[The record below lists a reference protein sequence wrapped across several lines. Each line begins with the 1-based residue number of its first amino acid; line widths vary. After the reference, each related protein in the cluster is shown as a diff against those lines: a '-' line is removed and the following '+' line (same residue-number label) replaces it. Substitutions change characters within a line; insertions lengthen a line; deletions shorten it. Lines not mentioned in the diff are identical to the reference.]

1 MDELEVLDAPK
12 TQQKRLTRLLTPS
25 GPEELTVVA
34 MAGENA
40 QDFINRAIAEDLRGY
55 VALFN
60 HGMKIEEPENF
71 WIAEDDSLL
80 IALVPQGGGGG
91 GKSILT
97 VVLAIAVVAFA
108 AYAAP
113 AMFAAM
119 GGMAAGTVTAGGT
132 IVTAGMVSAGTMAI
146 QMGITMVGMM
156 ALNALIPPPSVNTNN
171 GGSAGSGSTSSPTY
185 SLGGQSNGARKYA
198 PVAKIYGR
206 HKVFPQL
213 ASNPL
218 VANQGTQSS
227 VSALYD
233 FGLGDVRVTDLKI
246 GDTLASTYSPELIW
260 HYNSYVTNTT
270 FLTRRVGYDQ
280 YSYALKSGSEL
291 IVRTKQATTAFDVD
305 ITFPRGLCYFDDQ
318 GNPTTHSVYL
328 NAQYRLLGETTWRN
342 VDAAAF
348 KGINSWEQN
357 DPPPIDPEIPPEQI
371 FFSGKS
377 WNGMPN
383 KLFGDKAWTGDPN
396 QRIGLSGA
404 TTSNFVAVV
413 SIVPPDVGEFE
424 FRIIKGSGDNTSTR
438 VSEEMIVT
446 MMKSYK
452 DGSVVNLDK
461 RHTMLEMRVNASD
474 KLSGTVQTLN
484 GIAQS
489 ILRTTQDGKTFITEA
504 TSNPAWIA
512 LDILTGEGNR
522 KPLKDEL
529 IDWPSFLKFAKWCED
544 KKYYANFVVD
554 YKTTVQ
560 ELLSSVLSTG
570 HAAMLFTTSGKY
582 GILLDEERT
591 TPRQLIT
598 PANSW
603 GFKGN
608 RSFADIP
615 HGFLVTF
622 INGEPS
628 GVVTE
633 NAPEISWTKEERI
646 VYNDGYDETNA
657 TNFETLETFGITN
670 PDQAWRYGRYMLAQG
685 IHRSESFSVTMD
697 LENLAV
703 QRGDLVHVSS
713 DVAKIGGM
721 PARVVSV
728 DGNIVAVDQTLSIQP
743 NGYSVRTADGEV
755 RTGLITAAVPTD
767 YTTVLTLDNAAG
779 IEPDDLIIVGVTER
793 VVGSYIVQGIMPS
806 SDLSAELILV
816 KYAPE
821 VYQAETGEIP
831 PWDAEISQDLIDSS
845 TLYIAT
851 LTAKQSFTYVD
862 RRPYAQIDLAWTV
875 GGFGYSKAD
884 IYLSTPDNSRSVKY
898 LGDSSSLNYQ
908 YLVDVLGNPAL
919 IGMPLTFLVVPL
931 TAGGV
936 EGRSASVTITLTKD
950 STPPEDIKDYT
961 LNVQSET
968 IQLSWTKSTDPDLSY
983 YEIRYSPDV
992 RAPEWK
998 YSQPLAIAPWNST
1011 TVSVGARTGTYFI
1024 RAVDTT
1030 GNASNIEQRRT
1041 TVVKLPNTEIV
1052 QDIDDRLILWPGD
1065 KTNFD
1070 VRAVA
1075 RNKPMSEWYKLSDLG
1090 FMDEVGGGIGDL
1102 VSSGEWGSVASQ
1114 SMYVYDEIIDFNDI
1128 YEVRISSKIQAHGEY
1143 ESGEAAP
1150 TEKWDCWL
1158 EVRGTGTLNTISK
1171 WDTLAAQP
1179 DMIGTGG
1186 NEWSDWRRMMVG
1198 DVTSKLVQMRLIAV
1212 SYDPNVKV
1220 VVTDGSVIIDAMDRT
1235 WSKNNIEL
1243 PLGIST
1249 IYMDPPFMFDDIAVA
1264 ISIDGD
1270 EKPLTAKV
1278 YNKTRLSFDVELFDI
1293 MTAATSAGQVDVVV
1307 RGQGRER
1314 IESI

>member
-12 TQQKRLTRLLTPS
+12 TQQKMLTRLLTPS
-25 GPEELTVVA
+25 GSHDLTVVA
-34 MAGENA
+34 EPGENA
-40 QDFINRAIAEDLRGY
+40 QDFIDRAIVPELRSY
-55 VALFN
+55 VVVFN
-60 HGMKIEEPENF
+60 HGMKIAEPENF
-71 WIAEDDSLL
+71 WLREEDEILL
-80 IALVPQGGGGG
+80 AVVPQGGGGG
-91 GKSILT
+91 GKSILGA
-97 VVLAIAVVAFA
+97 VLTIAVVVA
-108 AYAAP
+108 AVALAAP
-113 AMFAAM
+113 T
-119 GGMAAGTVTAGGT
+119 GGMSINAAVVGMTGLSASTAGLV
-132 IVTAGMVSAGTMAI
+132 IMAGVS
-146 QMGITMVGMM
+146 MVGML
-156 ALNALIPPPSVNTNN
+156 AINALIPPPSVNTDN
-171 GGSAGSGSTSSPTY
+171 GGSAGMGSTSSPTY
-185 SLGGQSNGARKYA
+185 SLGGQSNGMRKYA
-198 PVAKIYGR
+198 PVARIYGR
-206 HKVFPQL
+206 HRVFPQL

-233 FGLGDVRVTDLKI
+233 FGLGDITVTDLKI
-246 GDTLASTYSPELIW
+246 GDAPASTFSPELIW
-260 HYNSYVTNTT
+260 HRDSYVTNTT
-270 FLTRRVGYDQ
+270 FLTRRVGYD
-280 YSYALKSGSEL
+280 SYNYTLKSGSEL

-305 ITFPRGLCYFDDQ
+305 ITFPRGLCYFNDQ
-318 GNPTTHSVYL
+318 GSPTTHSLYV
-328 NAQYRLLGETTWRN
+328 NAQYRLLGETVWRDVPADN
-342 VDAAAF
+342 F

-357 DPPPIDPEIPPEQI
+357 DPPPPET
-371 FFSGKS
+371 FKWLDG
-377 WNGMPN
+377 
-383 KLFGDKAWTGDPN
+383 KAWTGDPN
-396 QRIGLSGA
+396 QRIGISGA
-404 TTSNFVAVV
+404 TSSRFVAVV

-424 FRIIKGSGDNTSTR
+424 FRIIKGSADNTSTR
-438 VSEEMIVT
+438 IAEEMIVT

-452 DGSVVNLDK
+452 DGSVVNLNK
-461 RHTMLEMRVNASD
+461 KHTMLEMRVNASE

-489 ILRTTQDGKTFITEA
+489 VLRTTQDGKTFITEA

-529 IDWPSFLKFAKWCED
+529 IDWPSFIKFAKFCQD
-544 KKYYANFVVD
+544 KKYFANFVVD

-560 ELLSSVLSTG
+560 GLLSSVLSTG

-582 GILLDEERT
+582 GILLDEERD

-608 RSFADIP
+608 RVFADIP
-615 HGFLVTF
+615 HALLVTF

-628 GVVTE
+628 GTYNE
-633 NAPEISWTKEERI
+633 NAPEISWIKEERI

-685 IHRSESFSVTMD
+685 IHRSETFTVSMD
-697 LENLAV
+697 IENLAV
-703 QRGDLVHVSS
+703 QRGDLVHLSS

-721 PARVVSV
+721 PAHVVSV
-728 DGNIVAVDQTLSIQP
+728 NGNVVYIDQTLSVQP
-743 NGYSVRTADGEV
+743 NGYSVRKSNGEI
-755 RTGLITAAVPTD
+755 RTGLITSATTD
-767 YTTVLTLDNAAG
+767 IDGTLLTVDNASD

-793 VVGSYIVQGIMPS
+793 VVGKYIVQSITPS
-806 SDLSAELILV
+806 ANLSAELMLV

-821 VYQAETGEIP
+821 VYQAETGVIP

-845 TLYIAT
+845 TLYIAS
-851 LTAKQSFTYVD
+851 LEAKQSFLYVD
-862 RRPYAQIDLAWTV
+862 RRPYAAIDLAWTV

-884 IYLSTPDNSRSVKY
+884 IYLSSPDNSRSTQY
-898 LGDSSSLNYQ
+898 LGDSTGLTYQ
-908 YLVDVLGNPAL
+908 HLVDVLGNPGL
-919 IGMPLTFLVVPL
+919 VGLPLTFTVVPL
-931 TAGGV
+931 TSGGV
-936 EGRSASVTITLTKD
+936 AGRSASVTIVLGKD
-950 STPPEDIKDYT
+950 TTPPADIKDYT

-968 IQLSWTKSTDPDLSY
+968 IQLSWTYPDDPDLSY
-983 YEIRYSPDV
+983 YEIRYSPDI

-1024 RAVDTT
+1024 RAFDTT
-1030 GNASNIEQRRT
+1030 GNASNIAQRRT
-1041 TVVKLPNTEIV
+1041 TVVQLPNVEIV

-1065 KTNFD
+1065 KTQFD

-1102 VSSGEWGSVASQ
+1102 ISSGEWGNAASQ
-1114 SMYVYDEIIDFNDI
+1114 SMYVYNEIVDFTDI
-1128 YEVRISSKIQAHGEY
+1128 YEVRISSRIQAHGEY

-1150 TEKWDCWL
+1150 TELWDCWL
-1158 EVRGTGTLNTISK
+1158 EVRGTGQLNVIASWETLESQ
-1171 WDTLAAQP
+1171 A

-1186 NEWSDWRRMMVG
+1186 NEWSDWRRLMVG
-1198 DVTSKLVQMRLIAV
+1198 DVTAKLVQFRLIAQ

-1220 VVTDGSVIIDAMDRT
+1220 VVTDGSVVIDALDRT
-1235 WSKNNIEL
+1235 WSQNNIEL
-1243 PLGIST
+1243 PLGTTT

-1270 EKPLTAKV
+1270 VKPLTAKV
-1278 YNKTRLSFDVELFDI
+1278 SNKTRLSFDIELFDI
-1293 MTAATSAGQVDVVV
+1293 MDGSTSSGQVDAVV
-1307 RGQGRER
+1307 RGQGRQR